1 MRITQ
6 GTFSYLPD
14 FTDEQIE
21 AQVRYCFDNGWAF
34 SIEYT
39 DDPHPR
45 NSYWEM
51 WRLPM
56 FDLHDLNEAMEQIDE
71 CRKAF
76 PDRYIKLNGY
86 DRTKGKQTRALCNGP
101 RMNRDFLSSALR
113 RRTAAFSTPF
123 DQGANRR
130 TNAWGFSCKNWTQ
143 IP

>member
-14 FTDEQIE
+14 LSDEQIT
-21 AQVRYCFDNGWAF
+21 AQVKYCVENRWAV

-51 WRLPM
+51 WSLPM
-56 FDLHDLNEAMEQIDE
+56 FDVTDPLVALAAVNE

-76 PDRYIKLNGY
+76 PNHYVKVNGF
-86 DRTKGKQTRALCNGP
+86 DSSKGRQTTMLSFIV
-101 RMNRDFLSSALR
+101 NRPEDE
-113 RRTAAFSTPF
+113 P
-123 DQGANRR
+123 
-130 TNAWGFSCKNWTQ
+130 GFSLERTEGQDRRVHYAIRPKRKM
-143 IP
+143 

>member
-86 DRTKGKQTRALCNGP
+86 DRTKGKQTTTCA
-101 RMNRDFLSSALR
+101 
-113 RRTAAFSTPF
+113 TA
-123 DQGANRR
+123 RE
-130 TNAWGFSCKNWTQ
+130 
-143 IP
+143 

>member
-14 FTDEQIE
+14 FTDEEIA
-21 AQVRYCFDNGWAF
+21 AQVRYCVANGWAV

-51 WRLPM
+51 WGPPM
-56 FDLHDLNEAMEQIDE
+56 FDAKSPDETMSAMNE

-76 PDRYIKLNGY
+76 PNHYIKVNGLASSKGRQTTMLSFIVNRPENEPGFELERTEGQ
-86 DRTKGKQTRALCNGP
+86 DRRVQYTFRSKARLAGRQ
-101 RMNRDFLSSALR
+101 
-113 RRTAAFSTPF
+113 
-123 DQGANRR
+123 
-130 TNAWGFSCKNWTQ
+130 
-143 IP
+143 

>member
-14 FTDEQIE
+14 LSDEQI
-21 AQVRYCFDNGWAF
+21 AVQLNYCLQNGWAV

-51 WRLPM
+51 WNLPM
-56 FDLHDLNEAMEQIDE
+56 FDVTHPAAVIAAVNE

-76 PDRYIKLNGY
+76 PNHYVKVNGF
-86 DRTKGKQTRALCNGP
+86 DSSKGRQTTMLSFIV
-101 RMNRDFLSSALR
+101 NRPNEEL
-113 RRTAAFSTPF
+113 
-123 DQGANRR
+123 
-130 TNAWGFSCKNWTQ
+130 GFSLERTEGQDRRVHYAIRPKRKMLSQ
-143 IP
+143 

>member
-14 FTDEQIE
+14 LSDEQIA
-21 AQVRYCFDNGWAF
+21 AQVKYCVENRWAV

-51 WRLPM
+51 WSLPM
-56 FDLHDLNEAMEQIDE
+56 FDVTDPLVGVAAVNE

-76 PDRYIKLNGY
+76 PNHYIKVNGFDSSKGRQTTMLSFIVNRPEDEPGFSLERTEGQ
-86 DRTKGKQTRALCNGP
+86 DRRVHY
-101 RMNRDFLSSALR
+101 ALR
-113 RRTAAFSTPF
+113 PKRTM
-123 DQGANRR
+123 
-130 TNAWGFSCKNWTQ
+130 
-143 IP
+143 

>member
-86 DRTKGKQTRALCNGP
+86 DRTKGKQTTILIVQRPENEP
-101 RMNRDFLSSALR
+101 
-113 RRTAAFSTPF
+113 
-123 DQGANRR
+123 
-130 TNAWGFSCKNWTQ
+130 GFSLERTETQ
-143 IP
+143 DRRIQYTIRSRSQSAN